1 MTLNG
6 FRLIPQALD
15 AAAQAALADA
25 VAMAADAAHAVSS
38 ADDAAR

>member
-15 AAAQAALADA
+15 AGARAALAD
-25 VAMAADAAHAVSS
+25 MALSLAAGGSI
-38 ADDAAR
+38 